1 MTPPIARSPWT
12 VVALLSLG
20 LAWTAVS
27 GDLLRPWLRAHLPPS
42 ALEVPYLASA
52 LIAVADLVVM
62 ALLVALA
69 LRLAP
74 WRVLAGAGLTAPI
87 ARPLAWSLVWLVP
100 GLIVAALL
108 ATPVDSVTA
117 ADVAWL
123 AFGGPISEEILY
135 RGIAV
140 GVLVRAC
147 GWHWL
152 PACLWPALFFGV
164 VHAGQGQDLGSTLG
178 VVAVTG
184 AGGLLFGWLFV
195 RWNFNLWPPILLHV
209 GLNGLWLVF
218 GLGDDAI
225 GGLVGNGLRLG
236 IVLVAILA
244 TIRLAPGANA
254 AHSRSPTT
262 SSATG

>member
-1 MTPPIARSPWT
+1 MTSENNTRRSGTIA
-12 VVALLSLG
+12 AMLSLG
-20 LAWTAVS
+20 LAWTVVS
-27 GDLLRPWLRAHLPPS
+27 GDLLRPWLRANLPAA

-52 LIAVADLVVM
+52 LISAIDLGVVLLLLAM
-62 ALLVALA
+62 ALRESPGRLLA
-69 LRLAP
+69 RAGFAAP
-74 WRVLAGAGLTAPI
+74 V
-87 ARPLAWSLVWLVP
+87 ARPLAWTFVWLVP
-100 GLIVAALL
+100 GLVAAALL

-123 AFGGPISEEILY
+123 AVGGPISEEILY
-135 RGIAV
+135 RGLAV

-164 VHAGQGQDLGSTLG
+164 IHAGQGQDLASTLG

-195 RWNFNLWPPILLHV
+195 RWDFNLWPPILLHV

-218 GLGDDAI
+218 DLGDNAI
-225 GGLVGNGLRLG
+225 GGLVGNGLRVA
-236 IVLVAILA
+236 IVLLAIGA
-244 TIRLAPGANA
+244 TLWLAPRAVVGD
-254 AHSRSPTT
+254 R
-262 SSATG
+262 GRWRRDG

>member
-1 MTPPIARSPWT
+1 MTPPTARNRWA
-12 VVALLSLG
+12 VVGPLSLG

-27 GDLLRPWLRAHLPPS
+27 GDLLRPWLRAHLPAS

-52 LIAVADLVVM
+52 LISAADLVLM
-62 ALLVALA
+62 TLLVALA
-69 LRLAP
+69 LRVTP
-74 WRVLAGAGLTAPI
+74 WRVLACAGLAAPI
-87 ARPLAWSLVWLVP
+87 APPLTWSLVWLVP
-100 GLIVAALL
+100 GLVAASLL
-108 ATPVDSVTA
+108 ATPVDSVTV
-117 ADVAWL
+117 ADIAWL
-123 AFGGPISEEILY
+123 ALGGPISEEILY

-164 VHAGQGQDLGSTLG
+164 IHAGQGQDLGSTLG
-178 VVAVTG
+178 VVAMTG

-195 RWNFNLWPPILLHV
+195 RWDFNLWPPILLHV

-225 GGLVGNGLRLG
+225 GGLVGNGLRPG
-236 IVLVAILA
+236 IVMVAIVA
-244 TIRLAPGANA
+244 TIRMAPRPN
-254 AHSRSPTT
+254 P
-262 SSATG
+262 

>member
-1 MTPPIARSPWT
+1 MTLPPARHPWT

-20 LAWTAVS
+20 LAWTVVS
-27 GDLLRPWLRAHLPPS
+27 GDLLRPWLRAHLPAS
-42 ALEVPYLASA
+42 MLETPYLASA
-52 LIAVADLVVM
+52 LISAADLVVL

-69 LRLAP
+69 LRITP

-100 GLIVAALL
+100 GLVAASLL
-108 ATPVDSVTA
+108 ATPVETVTA

-123 AFGGPISEEILY
+123 ALGGPISEEIVY

-178 VVAVTG
+178 IVAVTG

-195 RWNFNLWPPILLHV
+195 RWDFNLWPPILLHV

-225 GGLVGNGLRLG
+225 GGLVGNGLRLT

-254 AHSRSPTT
+254 DRRLNPV
-262 SSATG
+262 